1 MTITREEVIWAYRMF
16 LGREPESEAVI
27 EVQMGATDLGHLRQ
41 AFLGSEEFNRKYNAR
56 HGLPFVG
63 RFFDVDSTD
72 VDLECSDD
80 QLQAM
85 FDRIGQAWQAFGQTE
100 PHWSVLTS
108 DAFRQENLAANIDA
122 FYASGRNDID
132 INLHFLRRAGLP
144 LKFGKALDFG
154 CGVGRLTLGLIP
166 YADQV
171 VGVDI
176 SPPHLKLAEERAL
189 KTAAANIS
197 FESIASPNDLDRYRD
212 FDLVISLIVLQHNP
226 PSVMASLYGKL
237 LGALA
242 PGGVAI
248 VQMPTFMRGQ
258 SFAAAHYLANEQ
270 PSMEMNALPQKAVFE
285 IIEKMGCRPLEIR
298 ENSAAGDMGLS
309 HVFVAQRVR

>member
-1 MTITREEVIWAYRMF
+1 MSVTREEVIWAYRMF
-16 LGREPESEAVI
+16 LGREPESEAII
-27 EVQMGATDLGHLRQ
+27 EIQMGATDLDHLRQ
-41 AFLGSEEFNRKYNAR
+41 ACLGSEEFNGKFNRG

-63 RFFDVDSTD
+63 RFFDVDRTD
-72 VDLECSDD
+72 IDIACSDE

-85 FDRIGQAWQAFGQTE
+85 FDRIGRAWQAFGQTE

-132 INLHFLRRAGLP
+132 LNLHFLRRAGLP
-144 LKFGKALDFG
+144 TKFGKALDFG
-154 CGVGRLTLGLIP
+154 CGVGRLTLGLTS

-171 VGVDI
+171 VGIDI
-176 SPPHLKLAEERAL
+176 SPPHLKLAEERARDVSV
-189 KTAAANIS
+189 ANVV
-197 FESIASPNDLDRYRD
+197 FDSIASPNDLDRYRD

-226 PSVMASLYGKL
+226 PPVMASLYRKL

-258 SFAAAHYLANEQ
+258 SFAAADYLANEQ
-270 PSMEMNALPQKAVFE
+270 PSMEMNALPQKLIFE
-285 IIEKMGCRPLEIR
+285 IIEEMGCRPIEIR
-298 ENSAAGDMGLS
+298 ENSVAGDMGLS
-309 HVFVAQRVR
+309 HVVAAQRIR